1 MNIKS
6 FDDLDITD
14 PIMFGLVF
22 SNKHI
27 AKPFIEHLLGIKIDH
42 LETPIPEAVLS
53 YDAEHKGVRYDVYAR
68 ETNEQ
73 GETIRSFDLEM
84 QMVDTK
90 ELPQRA
96 RYYQS
101 VGDGVALSKGG
112 YYTDLKE
119 QYIIFLCP
127 MDIFKRGLPVYHFEN
142 RAREDSSITLNDHT
156 FKNFYNFNKYEDF
169 TNPVVKAYMKYFA
182 TRNADSRETE
192 TINDQVSFY
201 KADTLIRNKYMT
213 YEFDLHESK
222 EEGRAEGRVEGKAE
236 GIAEANAK
244 ALAEKKAMAKGL
256 REDGV
261 PVEIISKRTGFTVE
275 EIQAL

>member
-27 AKPFIEHLLGIKIDH
+27 AQPFIEHLLSIKIDH
-42 LETPIPEAVLS
+42 LETPVPEAVLS
-53 YDAEHKGVRYDVYAR
+53 YDAEHKGVRYDVFAR
-68 ETNEQ
+68 ETNEN

-101 VGDGVALSKGG
+101 VGDGVALSKGDF
-112 YYTDLKE
+112 YTNLKE

-127 MDIFKRGLPVYHFEN
+127 KDIFKHGFPVYHFEN
-142 RAREDSSITLNDHT
+142 RAREDTSITLGDHT
-156 FKNFYNFNKYEDF
+156 FKNFYIFSKYEKF
-169 TNPVVKAYMKYFA
+169 ENPVVKAYMKYFA
-182 TRNADSRETE
+182 TRNANSRETE
-192 TINDQVSFY
+192 TINNQVSFY
-201 KADTLIRNKYMT
+201 KADTLIRNRYMT
-213 YEFDLHESK
+213 FEYELHER
-222 EEGRAEGRVEGKAE
+222 EEKVKLEMVDAMFANPKLTDED
-236 GIAEANAK
+236 IA
-244 ALAEKKAMAKGL
+244 
-256 REDGV
+256 V
-261 PVEIISKRTGFTVE
+261 ISGFPLD
-275 EIQAL
+275 EIQKRRAQR

>member
-42 LETPIPEAVLS
+42 LETPTPEAVLS
-53 YDAEHKGVRYDVYAR
+53 YDAEHKGVRYDVYTR
-68 ETNEQ
+68 ETDKN
-73 GETIRSFDLEM
+73 GVTIRSFDLEM

-101 VGDGVALSKGG
+101 VCDGVALSKGDF
-112 YYTDLKE
+112 YTNLKE

-127 MDIFKRGLPVYHFEN
+127 MDIFGHNFPCYHFEN
-142 RAREDSSITLNDHT
+142 RAREDSGIVLNDLT
-156 FKNFYNFNKYEDF
+156 FKNFYIF
-169 TNPVVKAYMKYFA
+169 TRYKEFTDPVVKAYMRYFA
-182 TRNADSRETE
+182 TKNADTHETQ

-201 KADTLIRNKYMT
+201 KDDTLIRSKYMT

-222 EEGRAEGRVEGKAE
+222 EEGRAEGKIEGKAE
-236 GIAEANAK
+236 AKLEMVDGMLANDIPIEKIIAISGFSKEDILK
-244 ALAEKKAMAKGL
+244 RRDALTKK
-256 REDGV
+256 
-261 PVEIISKRTGFTVE
+261 
-275 EIQAL
+275 

>member
-1 MNIKS
+1 
-6 FDDLDITD
+6 
-14 PIMFGLVF
+14 
-22 SNKHI
+22 
-27 AKPFIEHLLGIKIDH
+27 
-42 LETPIPEAVLS
+42 
-53 YDAEHKGVRYDVYAR
+53 
-68 ETNEQ
+68 
-73 GETIRSFDLEM
+73 
-84 QMVDTK
+84 MVDTK

-112 YYTDLKE
+112 YYTSLKE

-127 MDIFKRGLPVYHFEN
+127 MDIFGRGFPVYHFEN
-142 RAREDSSITLNDHT
+142 RAREDSSITLNDLT
-156 FKNFYNFNKYEDF
+156 FKLFYIFKKYEEF
-169 TNPVVKAYMKYFA
+169 TDPVVKAYMKYFA
-182 TRNADSRETE
+182 TKHADSRETE

-261 PVEIISKRTGFTVE
+261 PVEIISRRTGFTIE

>member
-1 MNIKS
+1 MTIKP
-6 FDDLDITD
+6 FDELDITD

-27 AKPFIEHLLGIKIDH
+27 AQPFIEHLLGIKIDH
-42 LETPIPEAVLS
+42 LETPTPEAVLS
-53 YDAEHKGVRYDVYAR
+53 YDAEHKGVRYDVFAR
-68 ETNEQ
+68 ETNEK

-101 VGDGVALSKGG
+101 VGDGVALSKGDF
-112 YYTDLKE
+112 YTSLKE

-127 MDIFKRGLPVYHFEN
+127 MDIFGGKHHVYHFEN
-142 RAREDSSITLNDHT
+142 RAKEDTNIRLNDLT
-156 FKNFYNFNKYEDF
+156 FKIFYIFRMYEKF
-169 TNPVVKAYMKYFA
+169 TDPIVKAYMKYFA
-182 TRNADSRETE
+182 TRNADSDETE

-222 EEGRAEGRVEGKAE
+222 EEGRMEGKAE
-236 GIAEANAK
+236 GIAETEAK
-244 ALAEKKAMAKGL
+244 ALEEKKAMARGFRDDK
-256 REDGV
+256 V
-261 PVEIISKRTGFTVE
+261 PLDIISKRTGFTID
-275 EIQAL
+275 EIKAL

>member
-1 MNIKS
+1 MNIKP

-27 AKPFIEHLLGIKIDH
+27 AQPFIEHLLDIKIDH
-42 LETPIPEAVLS
+42 LETPVPEAVLS
-53 YDAEHKGVRYDVYAR
+53 YDAEHKGVRYDVFAR
-68 ETNEQ
+68 ETNEN

-112 YYTDLKE
+112 YYTSLKE

-127 MDIFKRGLPVYHFEN
+127 MDIFECGFPVYHFEN
-142 RAREDSSITLNDHT
+142 RAKENPSITLNDLSY
-156 FKNFYNFNKYEDF
+156 KNFYIFTKYREFSD
-169 TNPVVKAYMKYFA
+169 PVVKAYMKYFA
-182 TRNADSRETE
+182 TRNVDSHETE
-192 TINDQVSFY
+192 AINSQVSFY
-201 KADTLIRNKYMT
+201 KTDTIIRNKYMT
-213 YEFDLHESK
+213 YEYDLHESK
-222 EEGRAEGRVEGKAE
+222 EEGRAEGKVEGKTEARLE
-236 GIAEANAK
+236 MVDAMLANSKFTDEDIASVSRIP
-244 ALAEKKAMAKGL
+244 L
-256 REDGV
+256 
-261 PVEIISKRTGFTVE
+261 E
-275 EIQAL
+275 EIQKRRALRKQEL

>member
-1 MNIKS
+1 MTIKP

-53 YDAEHKGVRYDVYAR
+53 YDAEHKGVRYDVFAR
-68 ETNEQ
+68 ETNET
-73 GETIRSFDLEM
+73 GETVRSFDLEM

-101 VGDGVALSKGG
+101 ICDGVALSKGDF
-112 YYTDLKE
+112 YTRLKE

-127 MDIFKRGLPVYHFEN
+127 IDVFGHNFPCYHFEN
-142 RAREDSSITLNDHT
+142 RAREDSSITLNDLT
-156 FKNFYNFNKYEDF
+156 FKNFYIF
-169 TNPVVKAYMKYFA
+169 TRYKEFTDPVVKAYMKYFA
-182 TRNADSRETE
+182 TKNADTHETR

-201 KADTLIRNKYMT
+201 KDDTLIRSKYMT

-222 EEGRAEGRVEGKAE
+222 EEGRAEGKIEGKAE
-236 GIAEANAK
+236 GKLEMVDAMF
-244 ALAEKKAMAKGL
+244 EKTKL
-256 REDGV
+256 TDE
-261 PVEIISKRTGFTVE
+261 EISSISGIPLE
-275 EIQAL
+275 EIQKRRAQHQK